1 MNVRA
6 ERLKRPV
13 RRPWGGRRRR
23 VSAWHVALLWALL
36 LAPLLRWGLPD
47 RSRDELLFG
56 GGPAWPAERYDA
68 ARVLQERRERAAG
81 ADTDLNPLARRD
93 QLVVL
98 TADEPARAE
107 ILRRYRLYT
116 RQPDEMITFM
126 ALQRM
131 QPRQWDFDPKLYQYG
146 GGFIYLMA
154 VTVGGAALVG
164 VTQLST
170 DVGVYLEQPE
180 LFALFYV
187 VARAVVLLLGA
198 ALLVGVWKL
207 AGRAGGRSAAWLA
220 LLLLACTPVMITGAL
235 EAKPHVPAAC
245 LVVWATLSAL
255 DYHAR
260 GRRRDALRMGLQAG
274 YAAGLV
280 LTGIVAAALWP
291 ALVVA
296 RRAAGGRSRP
306 AHRWGRAR
314 GLLAAAG
321 LAALVLVI
329 TNPYIPLN
337 LMFRRASLA
346 SNLDNSRAMYAGQL
360 ARADVGLVRVAELL
374 TEGCGLG
381 LLILGLLGLV
391 VLLRARWRE
400 TLIGGAAAVV
410 MAVIGVALGA
420 DKPAE
425 YARFLILPVSLLCVA
440 GGILLAGIARRRP
453 VIALVAGG
461 LALLS
466 MPTPAYIRAFGVDAG
481 GWHESRHEAGR
492 YLQAQVG
499 ADDAVGVLQE
509 PAPFAVPPLDF
520 ARRTVVWLPTVEP
533 AGFEAEDLPRWLV
546 FTADREV
553 ASGSAWWTRW
563 YELVVR
569 FPRAETRP
577 SPIAWADKTVFVYRR
592 CDGGAGAEN

>member
-1 MNVRA
+1 MNKRA
-6 ERLKRPV
+6 DGLKRPA
-13 RRPWGGRRRR
+13 RRPWRGRRRR
-23 VSAWHVALLWALL
+23 IAPWHVALLWALL

-56 GGPAWPAERYDA
+56 GGPTWPAERYDA

-98 TADEPARAE
+98 TADEEARAE
-107 ILRRYRLYT
+107 ILRRYRLYS

-131 QPRQWDFDPKLYQYG
+131 QPRRLDFDPKLYQYG
-146 GGFIYLMA
+146 GGFIYLIGGA
-154 VTVGGAALVG
+154 VAGAALLG
-164 VTQLST
+164 ITQLST
-170 DVGVYLEQPE
+170 DVGVYLERPE
-180 LFALFYV
+180 LFGLFYV
-187 VARAVVLLLGA
+187 VARAVVLLFGA

-245 LVVWATLSAL
+245 LVVWATHSAL

-280 LTGIVAAALWP
+280 LTGVVAVALWP
-291 ALVVA
+291 ALVLA
-296 RRAAGGRSRP
+296 RRVRGGSRP
-306 AHRWGRAR
+306 ADRSGRAL
-314 GLLAAAG
+314 GMLAGAG

-337 LMFRRASLA
+337 LLFRRASLA
-346 SNLDNSRAMYAGQL
+346 SNLDNSLAMYAGQL
-360 ARADVGLVRVAELL
+360 ARADAGLVRVAELL

-381 LLILGLLGLV
+381 VVILGLAGV
-391 VLLRARWRE
+391 VMLLRARWRE

-410 MAVIGVALGA
+410 MAVIAVALGA

-440 GGILLAGIARRRP
+440 GGILLAGMARRRP
-453 VIALVAGG
+453 VIALVGGG

-481 GWHESRHEAGR
+481 GWHESRHEVGR
-492 YLQAQVG
+492 YLQAQLG

-520 ARRTVVWLPTVEP
+520 AERTVVWLPTVEP
-533 AGFEAEDLPRWLV
+533 AGLPAEDLPRWLV

-553 ASGSAWWTRW
+553 ASGSVWWTRW
-563 YELVVR
+563 YEPVARL
-569 FPRAETRP
+569 PSAETRP

-592 CDGGAGAEN
+592 CDGGTGEVH